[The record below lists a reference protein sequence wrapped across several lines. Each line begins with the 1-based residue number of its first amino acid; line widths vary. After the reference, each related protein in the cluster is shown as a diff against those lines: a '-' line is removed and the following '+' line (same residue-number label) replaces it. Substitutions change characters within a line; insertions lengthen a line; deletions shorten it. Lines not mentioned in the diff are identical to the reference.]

1 MDRVH
6 LEFIGNG
13 SRYIHTQYAFP
24 IPLLF
29 IPHKFLVRM
38 MIKFR
43 RTKEKEEEED
53 TKKAAATK
61 RLSIYFNKRLCEK
74 I

>member
-1 MDRVH
+1 MDTVH
-6 LEFIGNG
+6 LEFIGNA
-13 SRYIHTQYAFP
+13 SRYIYTHYAFP

-29 IPHKFLVRM
+29 IPHQFLVRM

-53 TKKAAATK
+53 TKKK
-61 RLSIYFNKRLCEK
+61 RLF
-74 I
+74 